1 MEEYKYEQDK
11 IKVEN
16 PIDDDLEKRLS
27 DESDN
32 DSNDETEFDNDE
44 SNKPFVQS

>member
-1 MEEYKYEQDK
+1 MIILKK
-11 IKVEN
+11 SS
-16 PIDDDLEKRLS
+16 S

-44 SNKPFVQS
+44 SNK